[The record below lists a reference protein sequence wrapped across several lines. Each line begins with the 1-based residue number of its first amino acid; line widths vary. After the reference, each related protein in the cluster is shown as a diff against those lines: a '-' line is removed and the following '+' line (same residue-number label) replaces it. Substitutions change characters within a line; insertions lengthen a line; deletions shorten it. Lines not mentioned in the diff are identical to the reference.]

1 MIRCDRGMFI
11 FVGVL
16 ALLVLAF
23 YVHQGNIVIH
33 GYLPYGNNKDHPVV
47 STAVV
52 DHSSRLRRP
61 INITFT
67 TGASSR
73 EFLNLLRLVESL
85 IELKSN
91 PLLVVWDL
99 GLRVCQVR
107 FLLKTLQPQGIQLL
121 VKEFPFTFYPLYF
134 RSIEEIWKPVAIQKV
149 VDEFGTALWLD
160 PQLELNKHF
169 TDIFAAF
176 ERNGF
181 VAASSSVDIRHNS
194 TCSSSLVGCQRG
206 NENAYN
212 ILKEW
217 SQLTLQVVISNCR
230 YSSTIVKASCGKG
243 TVNWADHMLSFLLSQ
258 SKESCQYLVSQEV
271 HTHDTPLQKHF
282 LSKQD
287 SICPIKSVCIL
298 TGNQTYNMKDL
309 RVASALRQNKE
320 KYASTHGYHF
330 IEEGRP
336 YIERKNSGYSGANW
350 GKMDSIL
357 NHLDDCRL
365 LFFVDSDA
373 IFTNF
378 SIKVESFFALPEA
391 KDKDMLIVKPSCNR
405 FINTGVMLMRN
416 TENIR
421 ALFLASMDQQSWNR
435 DWRFRFGFEQSA
447 MWGLVRPARSIWRH
461 SVHVFEGDHTL
472 QGLCGF
478 SDGHCLWRPGD
489 FIAHFAPPRLPE
501 KRMERF
507 MKEHSDIVH
516 VKWKLRRKWAI

>member
-1 MIRCDRGMFI
+1 MMMRCDRGRTFH
-11 FVGVL
+11 FALVPGVL
-16 ALLVLAF
+16 ALLILAS
-23 YVHQGNIVIH
+23 YVNQGKNIIVIH
-33 GYLPYGNNKDHPVV
+33 GYLPSSHTDHPVV
-47 STAVV
+47 TTTVV
-52 DHSSRLRRP
+52 DRSSRLRRP
-61 INITFT
+61 INVTFT

-99 GLRVCQVR
+99 GLRACQVT
-107 FLLKTLQPQGIQLL
+107 FLLKRFQPLEIQLL
-121 VKEFPFTFYPLYF
+121 VREFPFTFYPLYF
-134 RSIEEIWKPVAIQKV
+134 RSIEGIWKPAAIKKV

-169 TDIFAAF
+169 TDVCTAF
-176 ERNGF
+176 EQNGF
-181 VAASSSVDIRHNS
+181 VAASSSADLRHNS

-230 YSSTIVKASCGKG
+230 YSSTVLNSSCGKG
-243 TVNWADHMLSFLLSQ
+243 TVNWADHTLNLLLSQ
-258 SKESCQYLVSQEV
+258 SRESCQYLVSQEI
-271 HTHDTPLQKHF
+271 HTHDTPLQKHYR
-282 LSKQD
+282 SKQD
-287 SICPIKSVCIL
+287 SICPNISVCIL
-298 TGNQTYNMKDL
+298 TGNQTYPNMKDL
-309 RVASALRQNKE
+309 RVASELRQNKE

-357 NHLDDCRL
+357 THLDDCRL

-461 SVHVFEGDHTL
+461 SIHVFDGDHTL

-489 FIAHFAPPRLPE
+489 FIAHFAPPRLPG
-501 KRMERF
+501 KLMERF

-516 VKWKLRRKWAI
+516 VHY

>member
-1 MIRCDRGMFI
+1 MMRCDRGRTFL
-11 FVGVL
+11 FALVPGVL
-16 ALLVLAF
+16 ALLVLAS
-23 YVHQGNIVIH
+23 YVNQGKVIH
-33 GYLPYGNNKDHPVV
+33 GYLPSGHTVV
-47 STAVV
+47 STTAV
-52 DHSSRLRRP
+52 DRSSILRRP
-61 INITFT
+61 INVTFT

-73 EFLNLLRLVESL
+73 EFFNLLRLVESL

-99 GLRVCQVR
+99 GLRACQVR
-107 FLLKTLQPQGIQLL
+107 FLLKRFQPQGIQLL
-121 VKEFPFTFYPLYF
+121 VREFPFTFYPLYF
-134 RSIEEIWKPVAIQKV
+134 RSIGGIWKPVAIQKV

-169 TDIFAAF
+169 TDVCTAF
-176 ERNGF
+176 EQNGF
-181 VAASSSVDIRHNS
+181 VAASSSVDFRHNS

-217 SQLTLQVVISNCR
+217 SQLTLQVVISNCT
-230 YSSTIVKASCGKG
+230 YSSTVLNASCGKG
-243 TVNWADHMLSFLLSQ
+243 TVNWADHTLSLLLSQ
-258 SKESCQYLVSQEV
+258 SKEICRYLVSQEV
-271 HTHDTPLQKHF
+271 HTHDTPLQKQY
-282 LSKQD
+282 LSEQD
-287 SICPIKSVCIL
+287 SICPNKSVCIL
-298 TGNQTYNMKDL
+298 TGNQTYPNMKDL
-309 RVASALRQNKE
+309 RVASELRQNKE

-336 YIERKNSGYSGANW
+336 YFERKNSGYSGANW

-365 LFFVDSDA
+365 LLFVDSDA

-421 ALFLASMDQQSWNR
+421 ALFLASMDQQSWST

-461 SVHVFEGDHTL
+461 SVHVFDGDYTL

-489 FIAHFAPPRLPE
+489 FIAHFAPPRLPG
-501 KRMERF
+501 KLMERF

-516 VKWKLRRKWAI
+516 VHFHSGNS